1 MKKLF
6 GITISGFVCMLC
18 VMILLSMMLAGC
30 TGKSAKSS
38 DVGYYVLDS
47 ASMEGAELKKEE
59 LEGLGMA
66 YYIVFNDDGKGI
78 ANFDE
83 PTEIEWGNG
92 KFSADGETIE
102 YTIEGDILTIKVEE
116 YTMTFKRSNETP
128 PSTK

>member
-6 GITISGFVCMLC
+6 GMKLSGFVWLLC
-18 VMILLSMMLAGC
+18 GMILLSMMLAGC

-38 DVGYYVLDS
+38 DAGYYVLDS

-83 PTEIEWGNG
+83 PTEIEWGDG

-102 YTIEGDILTIKVEE
+102 YTVEGDILTIEIEE
-116 YTMTFKRSNETP
+116 YTIKFKRSNETP
-128 PSTK
+128 PSA